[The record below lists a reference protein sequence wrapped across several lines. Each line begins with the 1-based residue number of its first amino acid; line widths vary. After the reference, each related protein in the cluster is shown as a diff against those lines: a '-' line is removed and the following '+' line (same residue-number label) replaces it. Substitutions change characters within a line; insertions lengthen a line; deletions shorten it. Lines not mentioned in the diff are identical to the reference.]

1 MVGIRRGGSSTT
13 ALLFA
18 DTNLLV
24 YARDATEPEK
34 QPRAQRWIEH
44 LWRSGSGR
52 LSTQVLSE
60 YYITTTRKLRPGL
73 PAEAARADI
82 RNLLA
87 WRPVAVDGDIIAS
100 AWGIE
105 DRYRLNFWDALI
117 VAAALAADCRYLLT
131 EEMQDGADFDGLHV
145 VNPLVAEVGSLA
157 PLR

>member
-1 MVGIRRGGSSTT
+1 MDRAPLACRLRAAEHAGAERV
-13 ALLFA
+13 LHHHH
-18 DTNLLV
+18 
-24 YARDATEPEK
+24 PE
-34 QPRAQRWIEH
+34 AQA
-44 LWRSGSGR
+44 
-52 LSTQVLSE
+52 
-60 YYITTTRKLRPGL
+60 GL
-73 PAEAARADI
+73 PPEAARADI

-100 AWGIE
+100 AWAIE

-145 VNPLVAEVGSLA
+145 VNPLVAEVGSRG